1 MKTCN
6 SLYQYGVG
14 VYSNKH
20 FMITSKEETRY
31 DYKLNTDGTE
41 IIVIKDHE
49 LIGPSILFWW
59 EHLE

>member
-6 SLYQYGVG
+6 SLYQYRAG

-31 DYKLNTDGTE
+31 DYKLNNNFV
-41 IIVIKDHE
+41 VIPVREYHE

>member
-6 SLYQYGVG
+6 SLYQYRLG

-31 DYKLNTDGTE
+31 DYKLNNSFVE
-41 IIVIKDHE
+41 IPVREDHE

>member
-6 SLYQYGVG
+6 SFYWYECG

-20 FMITSKEETRY
+20 FIITSKY
-31 DYKLNTDGTE
+31 DYKLNTSTE
-41 IIVIKDHE
+41 ITVREDHE
-49 LIGPSILFWW
+49 LIGPSTLFWW

>member
-6 SLYQYGVG
+6 SLYQYRAG

-31 DYKLNTDGTE
+31 DYKLNNNFV
-41 IIVIKDHE
+41 VIPVREDHE
-49 LIGPSILFWW
+49 LIGPSTLFWW